1 MQFSQMRE
9 SIQYLSLIVKRFVL
23 RHQSVLKDIP
33 KFFVKSNGDTTV
45 EKQGKLNEREIKK
58 IREFIKSHYKEMYF
72 KWREIADIG
81 FYGENKC

>member
-1 MQFSQMRE
+1 MHLPKIGKTE
-9 SIQYLSLIVKRFVL
+9 SGSA
-23 RHQSVLKDIP
+23 

-72 KWREIADIG
+72 KWREIADTG
-81 FYGENKC
+81 FYEENKC